1 MTQLAPLLV
10 LALLVLIV
18 GLGVAMN
25 RARRRRLAP
34 TPDQPLARDD
44 AGGIDVPVVGLI
56 LSGGFGGMSRNSLN
70 PRLRLTPEGLA
81 FKLFRQTFWPYAELS
96 RVHAGKGL
104 LGATLNIDAARG
116 ALHVTLPDLATAQQ
130 VLVALPRTVPLTPKA
145 AALRDDGVI

>member
-1 MTQLAPLLV
+1 MTQLAPILPV
-10 LALLVLIV
+10 ALLVLIA

-34 TPDQPLARDD
+34 SPGQPLAQDD
-44 AGGIDVPVVGLI
+44 AGGVDVPVVGL
-56 LSGGFGGMSRNSLN
+56 LLRGGFGGMSRNSIN

-81 FKLFRQTFWPYAELS
+81 FKLFRQTLWPYAELT

-104 LGATLNIDAARG
+104 LGATLDIDAARG
-116 ALHVTLPDLATAQQ
+116 ALHVTLPDLATARQ
-130 VLVALPRTVPLTPKA
+130 VLAALPRTVPLTPKA